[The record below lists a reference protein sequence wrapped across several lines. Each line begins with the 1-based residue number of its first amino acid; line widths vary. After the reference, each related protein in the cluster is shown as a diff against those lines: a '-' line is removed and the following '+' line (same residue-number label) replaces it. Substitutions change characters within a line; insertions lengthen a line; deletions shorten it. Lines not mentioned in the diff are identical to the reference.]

1 MKKRSLVAFVF
12 IFLALIMIA
21 AMPSFAA
28 KKEFFAIATGGTGGA
43 YYPLGGILAQAMT
56 DKIPDIVVT
65 AQAANASVANCNLIG
80 NHQIESAFIQN
91 NIAFSAYNGLD
102 DFKGKPVKN
111 LRIIASLYPET
122 IQIVGRADAGI
133 KTIADIKG
141 KRLIPGD
148 RGSGTEI
155 DCKNVLEALGLTY
168 KDFSGVDWLGFSGA
182 SQRLKDKQGD
192 VTFTTAGWPT
202 AAITEIA
209 MTSDIVLIPLDEATI
224 SALLKKYPFYAKIV
238 IPKGTYRGMDKD
250 VSTIT
255 TMAQW
260 AVDADVPDELVY
272 KLTYALWEKGKFVL
286 RKKGAAAD
294 DAPSGAEMMAA
305 IHNTAKQ
312 VQLKTAL
319 EGVGAVPLHP
329 GAARYYKEK
338 GMIK

>member
-1 MKKRSLVAFVF
+1 MKKKRLIAFAF
-12 IFLALIMIA
+12 MFLALTMITVA
-21 AMPSFAA
+21 PSFAA

-43 YYPLGGILAQAMT
+43 YYPLGGILAQALT
-56 DKIPDIVVT
+56 DKVPDIIVT
-65 AQAANASVANCNLIG
+65 AQAGNASVANCNLIG

-91 NIAFSAYNGLD
+91 NIAYDAYNGLGS
-102 DFKGKPVKN
+102 FKGKPVKN

-148 RGSGTEI
+148 KGSGTEI
-155 DCKNVLEALGLTY
+155 DCINVLDGLGLSY

-182 SQRLKDKQGD
+182 SQRLKDKQAD

-209 MTSDIVLIPLDEATI
+209 MTSDITLVPLDEKTI
-224 SALLKKYPFYAKIV
+224 SALLKKYPFYARIV

-250 VSTIT
+250 VPTIT

-260 AVDADVPDELVY
+260 AVDADVPDDVVY

-286 RKKGAAAD
+286 RKKGEAAD

-329 GAARYYKEK
+329 GAAKFYREK